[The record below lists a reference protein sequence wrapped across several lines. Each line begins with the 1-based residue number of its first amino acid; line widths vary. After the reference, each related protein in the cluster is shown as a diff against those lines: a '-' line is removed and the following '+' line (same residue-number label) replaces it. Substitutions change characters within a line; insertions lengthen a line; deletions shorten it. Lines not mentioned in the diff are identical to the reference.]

1 MEWRDIEYFA
11 VVAEHGHLGRAAN
24 ALRLSQPALS
34 KSLGRLEQDLQ
45 VKLVKRT
52 PKGIALTAE
61 GSVLLLRVR
70 DLRLSLQNLRREIM
84 DVGEGR
90 VGLARVGV
98 GFPGP
103 EQFLSAAFAML
114 LEDAP
119 RTKLVVSHSDND
131 LMIPALHN
139 GELDLI
145 VHYLPRASSSAH
157 SDEAVRPIE
166 GLVCEHLFDDE
177 FVVCASTKHRLAG
190 RKKVPISE
198 LAQERWLSTDPAL
211 RGHQRLHEVFLN
223 HGLPPPSIAMEARAT
238 ALRLRTVASSNLV
251 DWTSRKSIEQSAVVS
266 SLAIL
271 PVKELAWVRPV
282 GLIYRRETYQ
292 SPAIKRLIEIL
303 KEATREMLK

>member
-11 VVAEHGHLGRAAN
+11 IVAEHGHLGRAAN

-34 KSLGRLEQDLQ
+34 KSLRRLEQDLQ

-70 DLRLSLQNLRREIM
+70 DLRLSLQDLRREIL
-84 DVGEGR
+84 DVAEGR
-90 VGLARVGV
+90 IGQARVGV

-114 LEDAP
+114 LKDTP
-119 RTKLVVSHSDND
+119 RTKLIVSHSDND

-145 VHYLPRASSSAH
+145 VHYLPRASPSAH

-166 GLVCEHLFDDE
+166 GLICEHLFDDE
-177 FVVCASTKHRLAG
+177 YVVFASVKHRLAG
-190 RKKVPISE
+190 RKKVP
-198 LAQERWLSTDPAL
+198 LAEVARERWLSTDPAL
-211 RGHQRLHEVFLN
+211 RGHRRLHEVFGD
-223 HGLPPPSIAMEARAT
+223 HGLPPPSIAGEARGT
-238 ALRLRTVASSNLV
+238 ALRLRMVAASTLL
-251 DWTSRKSIEQSAVVS
+251 DWTSRNFIEQSAVVS

-271 PVKELAWVRPV
+271 PVKELVWVRPF
-282 GLIYRRETYQ
+282 GLIYRRETYHP
-292 SPAIKRLIEIL
+292 PAIKRLIEIL
-303 KEATREMLK
+303 RASAKDAVR